1 MTWHFEEV
9 GTLAITTDDC
19 YVGRK
24 CFAEITVVTADLPP
38 ITFSPHFRFTNN
50 GVFHS
55 EDTVCTLARITLDLQ
70 LVIVL

>member
-1 MTWHFEEV
+1 MKWHFEEE
-9 GTLAITTDDC
+9 GILAIVKGDC
-19 YVGRK
+19 YVVRK

-38 ITFSPHFRFTNN
+38 ITFSPHFRLTNN

-55 EDTVCTLARITLDLQ
+55 EDTVCTVARVTLDLQ